1 MLQEQTQDRII
12 TPMPTSEDKSVEPKL
27 RPHRLAEFIGQESLK
42 ENLSVFINAARGRG
56 EGLEHTLFYG
66 PPGVGKTSL
75 AYIIG
80 REMGVG
86 IKAISAPILDRAGDL
101 AAILTNLG
109 KGDVLFLDEIHR
121 LNRTV
126 EEILYQ
132 AMEDFRL
139 DIIIGKGP
147 TARTIK
153 IDLPRF
159 TLVGAT
165 TRAGMLTS
173 PLRDRF
179 GIVDRLGFY
188 NPEEMKQIV
197 KRSARILDCPLE
209 EEGADEIA
217 SRSRG
222 TPRIANRLLRRIRD
236 YAQVMGKGVI
246 TGLIA
251 DNSLKKMGI
260 DRLGLDDMD
269 RRILE
274 VIIDKFNGGPVGI
287 KTLEV
292 ALSESDETIED
303 VYEPYLVQIGF
314 LNRTSRGRCAT
325 PLAYKHL
332 QKTDVRCP
340 DGRKQIDLF
349 SDL

>member
-1 MLQEQTQDRII
+1 MFQEQPKDRII
-12 TPMPTSEDKSVEPKL
+12 TPTPTLEDKSIEPRL
-27 RPHRLAEFIGQESLK
+27 RPHRLAEFIGQEGLK
-42 ENLSVFINAARGRG
+42 GNLSIFIAAAKGRG
-56 EGLEHTLFYG
+56 EGLDHTLFYG
-66 PPGVGKTSL
+66 PPGLGKTTL
-75 AYIIG
+75 AYIIAA
-80 REMGVG
+80 EMGVG
-86 IKAISAPILDRAGDL
+86 IKAISGPTLERAGDL
-101 AAILTNLG
+101 AAILTSLD
-109 KGDVLFLDEIHR
+109 KREVLFIDEIHR

-147 TARTIK
+147 TARTVK
-153 IDLPRF
+153 LELPRF
-159 TLVGAT
+159 TLIGAT

-179 GIVDRLGFY
+179 GIVSRLGFY

-197 KRSARILDCPLE
+197 KRSAGILNCPME
-209 EEGADEIA
+209 EDGADEIA
-217 SRSRG
+217 SCSRG

-236 YAQVMGKGVI
+236 YAQVMGKGII
-246 TGLIA
+246 TAPIV
-251 DNSLKKMGI
+251 DTSFKKMGI
-260 DRLGLDDMD
+260 DKLGLDEMD
-269 RRILE
+269 RRIME
-274 VIIDKFNGGPVGI
+274 IIIDKFNGGPVGI

-292 ALSESDETIED
+292 AINESEETIED

-332 QKTDVRCP
+332 QKVYSSNLMSICC
-340 DGRKQIDLF
+340 KL
-349 SDL
+349 

>member
-1 MLQEQTQDRII
+1 MEDRII
-12 TPMPTSEDKSVEPKL
+12 TPTPTPEDKSIEPRL

-42 ENLSVFINAARGRG
+42 ENLSIFIKAAKGRG
-56 EGLEHTLFYG
+56 EGLDHTLFYG
-66 PPGVGKTSL
+66 PPGLGKTSL

-86 IKAISAPILDRAGDL
+86 IKAISAPILERAGDL

-126 EEILYQ
+126 EEVLYQ

-153 IDLPRF
+153 IELPPF

-188 NPEEMKQIV
+188 NQEEMKQIV
-197 KRSARILDCPLE
+197 KRSAGILDCPLE
-209 EEGADEIA
+209 EGGADEIA

-246 TGLIA
+246 TASIA
-251 DNSLKKMGI
+251 DNSLQKMGI
-260 DRLGLDDMD
+260 DRLGLDGMD
-269 RRILE
+269 RRLLE

-314 LNRTSRGRCAT
+314 LNRTSRGRCVT

-332 QKTDVRCP
+332 QK
-340 DGRKQIDLF
+340 
-349 SDL
+349 SE